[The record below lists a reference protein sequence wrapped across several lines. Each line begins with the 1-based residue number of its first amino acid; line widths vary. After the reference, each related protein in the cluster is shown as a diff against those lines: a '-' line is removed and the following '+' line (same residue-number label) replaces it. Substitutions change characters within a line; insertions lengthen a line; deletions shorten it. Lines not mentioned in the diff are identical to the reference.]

1 MFRKLYWG
9 LSVVIVA
16 GLTSSAN
23 AQRETHGAGVSWSGG
38 HGGVSWD
45 GGHAYEGGTYGGY
58 PAASS
63 PYPAYKPLRPA
74 YKTPQPSS
82 PVITIAAEH
91 AQRGDHRDRNHAGKA
106 ERR

>member
-38 HGGVSWD
+38 HGGVSS
-45 GGHAYEGGTYGGY
+45 G
-58 PAASS
+58 
-63 PYPAYKPLRPA
+63 
-74 YKTPQPSS
+74 
-82 PVITIAAEH
+82 AEH
-91 AQRGDHRDRNHAGKA
+91 SG
-106 ERR
+106 